1 MKVQCMVKCLLSAV
15 AFATLGIV
23 SLPSVADS
31 GEYVRSYEQGHP
43 DEYERQYHH
52 RHHNG
57 RRPHIYIEE
66 ARYGLRGAS
75 CDARRSLQAAVG
87 THRHVSVAINNNL
100 CGDPVPGVQ
109 KRIRITYSCDNGE
122 VFELRVPERDIA
134 TLYCR

>member
-1 MKVQCMVKCLLSAV
+1 MKHQGIQQRFLCAV

-23 SLPSVADS
+23 SLPSSAHS
-31 GEYVRSYEQGHP
+31 GEYARSYEQGYP
-43 DEYERQYHH
+43 DEYERQNHH
-52 RHHNG
+52 KDYS
-57 RRPHIYIEE
+57 RRTPYIRIEE

-87 THRHVSVAINNNL
+87 SHRHVSVAINNNL

-122 VFELRVPERDIA
+122 VFELRVPERDVA